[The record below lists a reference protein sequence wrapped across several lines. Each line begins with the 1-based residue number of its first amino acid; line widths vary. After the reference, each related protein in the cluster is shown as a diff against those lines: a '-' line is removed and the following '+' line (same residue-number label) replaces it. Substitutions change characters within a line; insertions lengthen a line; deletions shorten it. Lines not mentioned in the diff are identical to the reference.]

1 MVIMSPPR
9 TDIGGNVPGDPA
21 KQRHLPV
28 PMARFIPDI
37 PAIPVIEPL
46 PLRRAL
52 AYAAQT
58 VNTIDSPLLG
68 LSQRL
73 PPCNVQAE
81 QALLGALLANNR
93 AYERVAEFLSPEH
106 FADSV
111 HGRIY
116 QAIARRIEAGQLA
129 DAVTLKAEFEHS
141 GVLGEVGGTAYLAQ
155 LLTAMIGII
164 NAGEYGRAIH
174 EAWLRRQLIEIGET
188 VVNNAFGADTE
199 LDSAQQQ
206 IEAAEHSLFQLAT
219 HGAATSGFMTFERA
233 LIEAIQGA
241 ERAFNR
247 SGHVSGL
254 TTGLRDLDAKMGGLH
269 GSDLVVLAGRPG
281 MGKTSLATAIAFSAA
296 KALLAE
302 APANESK
309 AAQKRSVGIFSLE
322 MSAEQLA
329 TRLLSE
335 ESRVSSDRIRR
346 GDVSQRDF
354 DRFVQV
360 SREIASLPIEIDDTP
375 AITLSAL
382 RTRARRLKRTKGLAL
397 VVVDYLQLMRPAAG
411 TRPESRVLEI
421 GQFTQGLKA
430 IAKELNVPVLALS
443 QLSRAVESREDKRPQ
458 LADLR
463 ESGTIEQDADVVMF
477 IYRDEYYLEQ
487 RMPKLAAFDNEAQFQ
502 AAMDVWRRQME
513 RVHNR
518 ADLVIAKQRHGPT
531 GTIQLFFEAEFTRF
545 ADLDRAHSANAEG

>member
-1 MVIMSPPR
+1 
-9 TDIGGNVPGDPA
+9 
-21 KQRHLPV
+21 
-28 PMARFIPDI
+28 
-37 PAIPVIEPL
+37 
-46 PLRRAL
+46 
-52 AYAAQT
+52 
-58 VNTIDSPLLG
+58 VNTLDSPLLG

-73 PPCNVQAE
+73 PPANVRAE

-93 AYERVAEFLSPEH
+93 AYERVSEFLSPEH
-106 FADSV
+106 FADSI

-116 QAIARRIEAGQLA
+116 HAIARRIEAGQLA
-129 DAVTLKAEFEHS
+129 DAVTLKADFENS
-141 GVLGEVGGTAYLAQ
+141 GVLEEVGGNAYLAQ
-155 LLTAMIGII
+155 LITAMVGVI
-164 NAGEYGRAIH
+164 NSGEYGRAIH
-174 EAWLRRQLIEIGET
+174 DAWLRRQLIDIGET
-188 VVNNAFGADTE
+188 VVNNAFGANRE
-199 LDSAQQQ
+199 LDGAQQ

-219 HGAATSGFMTFERA
+219 DGAVAGGFVSFGRA
-233 LIEAIQGA
+233 LTEAIQGA
-241 ERAFNR
+241 ERAFHR
-247 SGHVSGL
+247 TGHVSGL

-269 GSDLVVLAGRPG
+269 GSDLVILAGRPG
-281 MGKTSLATAIAFSAA
+281 MGKTSLAMAIAFGAA
-296 KALLAE
+296 KALVAE
-302 APANESK
+302 AQTHAGNPD
-309 AAQKRSVGIFSLE
+309 AAPQRCVGVFQLE

-346 GDVSQRDF
+346 GDISQRDF

-360 SREIASLPIEIDDTP
+360 SRRIASLPIEIDDTP

-421 GQFTQGLKA
+421 GQLTQGLKA

-487 RMPKLAAFDNEAQFQ
+487 RMPKLAAFDSEAKFQ
-502 AAMDVWRRQME
+502 ATMDEWHRQME
-513 RVHNR
+513 RVHNQ
-518 ADLVIAKQRHGPT
+518 ADLIIAKQRHGPT
-531 GTIQLFFEAEFTRF
+531 GTIPLFFEAEFTRF
-545 ADLDRAHSANAEG
+545 ADLDRVHSPNAEC